1 MNTHDA
7 DIVARDRALPGLNLL
22 LDAEALLAALRTL
35 PSLDRLCEVSVTYL
49 RYKPGTSCV
58 AGLLLHLNDGGTR
71 RYFAKA
77 LTVARFQQSW
87 QHPKRQALV
96 AAGDPR
102 APLALHDKAV
112 MLQHPAF
119 DRGIRYLSLLEDD
132 ARLALFGELLPDE
145 PDLPAL
151 EWRFLRYKPERRAVI
166 ALSRRGVPLGVL
178 RIASKNEYGQ
188 ILQGSAVG
196 AALGHIS
203 LAACKGNRRML
214 MTCWLEGASLGP
226 EDGGC
231 LAPEMMS
238 AAGVALAQLHQ
249 VPFSLPVVQRV
260 EEDIQAM
267 WQVFNALE
275 TILPASTTRFQ
286 HLARRIARSLTKYPR
301 ESVPIHGDFSADQ
314 LIKPADGGPLRIID
328 WDRCACG
335 NPLVDLGSFLAR
347 LEMQT
352 IVGLITPRQASEA
365 MLAFLSG
372 YRSQRAV
379 DSRGL
384 LWYSARALL
393 CLAAEPF
400 RRRVADWPQQV
411 ERLLTRVNQR
421 VDEAETLSRSEASM
435 DTRLAALCDPLKI
448 GPPLLAALNL
458 PSGYPLPRCR
468 LLRHKPGRR
477 ALVEFQLSPSEAVL
491 GKYRHKGM
499 DRHGYQCQMALW
511 RDGFCA
517 PASVVVPEP
526 LGPLPEWQLWLQE
539 KRDAEPMTAL
549 LRPDNPDLARSGALV
564 GEALAAV
571 QQSGKLKAVAAAKR
585 WRLSDELAVLARG
598 LEKVA
603 GLYPHWQSRL
613 AAVLADCTAL
623 AQTLEGEVPGCAH
636 RDFYPDQVM
645 LSRDRPDQ
653 LVLLDFDLCC
663 LSFPALD
670 AGNYLAH
677 VRELALRRDQN
688 INALILH
695 EQAFT
700 QAWLV
705 NSPGISPT
713 SVHQFATLSLVRH
726 IFLST
731 QFAERTHTTTSL
743 LEVCEQQLR
752 HCFNAHNDRE
762 IGL

>member
-35 PSLDRLCEVSVTYL
+35 PSFDRLYEVSVTYL

-58 AGLLLHLNDGGTR
+58 AGLLLHLNDGGTL

-77 LTVARFQQSW
+77 LTAARFQQSW

-112 MLQHPAF
+112 ILQHPAF

-132 ARLALFGELLPDE
+132 ARLTLLSELLPAE
-145 PDLPAL
+145 PDLSAL

-178 RIASKNEYGQ
+178 RVASKNEYGQ

-203 LAACKGNRRML
+203 LAACKGNSRML
-214 MTCWLEGASLGP
+214 MTRWLDGVSLGP
-226 EDGGC
+226 EEGGG
-231 LAPEMMS
+231 LEPELMS

-249 VPFSLPVVQRV
+249 APFSLPVVQRV
-260 EEDIQAM
+260 EDDIQAM
-267 WQVFNALE
+267 WQVFNTLE
-275 TILPASTTRFQ
+275 TILPTSAAHFQ
-286 HLARRIARSLTKYPR
+286 HLARRIARSLTECAG

-335 NPLVDLGSFLAR
+335 NPLVDLGSFRAR

-352 IVGLITPRQASEA
+352 IGGPIAPRQASEA
-365 MLAFLSG
+365 MLAFLIG
-372 YRSQRAV
+372 YRSQRAL

-411 ERLLTRVNQR
+411 ERVLARVNQR
-421 VDEAETLSRSEASM
+421 VDEAETLGRSEAAM
-435 DTRLAALCDPLKI
+435 DARVAALCDPLKI

-499 DRHGYQCQMALW
+499 DRHGYQCQLALW
-511 RDGFCA
+511 LDGFCA

-526 LGPLPEWQLWLQE
+526 LGLLPEWQLWLQE
-539 KRDAEPMTAL
+539 KRDAEPITSL

-571 QQSGKLKAVAAAKR
+571 QQSEKLKAVASAKR
-585 WRLSDELAVLARG
+585 WWLSDELAVLARG

-613 AAVLADCTAL
+613 TAMLADCTAL
-623 AQTLEGEVPGCAH
+623 AQTLEGEVLGCAH

-645 LSRDRPDQ
+645 FSRDLPEQR
-653 LVLLDFDLCC
+653 VMLDFDLCC

-677 VRELALRRDQN
+677 VRELALRRDQD
-688 INALILH
+688 IDALILH

-700 QAWLV
+700 QAWLAK
-705 NSPGISPT
+705 SPEVSPM
-713 SVHQFATLSLVRH
+713 SVHHFATLSLARH

-731 QFAERTHTTTSL
+731 QFAERSHTTTTL

-752 HCFNAHNDRE
+752 RWLGGHNDRE
-762 IGL
+762 IKL